1 MKTNHKMLGL
11 LPIMVAALMMTACSS
26 EDQTTTM
33 PQMPTDPTA
42 QAQTIHYTVSV
53 SQGDKAS
60 TRATVEDDMKTLKF
74 AAGDKLYITGTDIQG
89 VLDIDAG
96 DGTTTGPGTASAT
109 FSGDLTYTGEGSP
122 ADDLALTA
130 TLVSAQQSASLTT
143 DDKLVTVDANGA
155 VTVNYPTT
163 AFCTDVN
170 DAVQKYS
177 KLTGT
182 STYAARSFAL
192 SQGTAFLNFSLTMN
206 DGTATA
212 TDITATVK
220 NGATTLSTAT
230 VTTTTEDAKVVAKF
244 VLPVAASTV
253 LSGATVSVAGSIVTI
268 VRGIDGETPITLSPK
283 LYNVKRTM
291 AIAIGDFMNKDGS
304 ITTTK
309 QTSGANESYAVIA
322 YVGSVDKY
330 FSRFLA
336 LALTDVDANYHTWTQ
351 ALTAVGTYAAAHP
364 VTIGSTTYE
373 TSTTGA
379 TYYDQVAS
387 DQSASSATAIAIQTG
402 WRLPSVTDWRYV
414 IDGLG
419 RIKGGLAISDGT
431 NGLIPTSPLG
441 VSDFMVYRDGVDGKT
456 LCDAINTAC
465 GNDAL
470 RYNYYWSSSEY
481 TDNSDLAWGYYF
493 YNGIFS
499 PGNKTGYFY
508 VRAVFA
514 Y

>member
-230 VTTTTEDAKVVAKF
+230 VTTTTEDAKMVAKF
-244 VLPVAASTV
+244 VLPVAASTE
-253 LSGATVSVAGSIVTI
+253 LSGATLSISGSNFPAVKN
-268 VRGIDGETPITLSPK
+268 IDGASPITLAAK
-283 LYNVKRTM
+283 VYNVNRTM
-291 AIAIGDFMNKDGS
+291 IAIGDFLNKDGS
-304 ITTTK
+304 ITPTK

-322 YVGSVDKY
+322 YVGSVNKY
-330 FSRFLA
+330 FSHFLA
-336 LALTDVDANYHTWTQ
+336 LALTDVDANYHTWAD
-351 ALTAVGTYAAAHP
+351 ALTAVDTYAAAHP

-373 TSTTGA
+373 TSMTGV

-387 DQSASSATAIAIQTG
+387 NQSASSATATAIQTG

-419 RIKGGLAISDGT
+419 RIKGGLALSDGT
-431 NGLIPTSPLG
+431 NAVTPTSPLG
-441 VSDFMVYRDGVDGKT
+441 VSDGMVYRNGDNGRT
-456 LCDAINTAC
+456 LRAVINTAC
-465 GNDAL
+465 DNEAL
-470 RYNYYWSSSEY
+470 QFSGYWSSSEY
-481 TDNSDLAWGYYF
+481 TDDSDDAWRYRF
-493 YNGIFS
+493 NDGIFWWS
-499 PGNKTGYFY
+499 YKTRIYY

>member
-1 MKTNHKMLGL
+1 MT
-11 LPIMVAALMMTACSS
+11 VAALMLTACSS
-26 EDQTTTM
+26 DDQTATT
-33 PQMPTDPTA
+33 PNTPTDTPA

-53 SQGDKAS
+53 DQGEAS
-60 TRATVEDDMKTLKF
+60 TRATVGDDMKTLKF

-96 DGTTTGPGTASAT
+96 DGTTTGSGTASAI
-109 FSGDLTYTGEGSP
+109 FEGDLTYTGEGSP

-143 DDKLVTVDANGA
+143 ENKLVAVDANGA

-220 NGATTLSTAT
+220 NGVTTLSTAT
-230 VTTTTEDAKVVAKF
+230 VTTTTVSDKVMANF

-291 AIAIGDFMNKDGS
+291 AIAIGDFLNKDGS
-304 ITTTK
+304 ITSTK
-309 QTSGANESYAVIA
+309 QTSGDNESYAVIA

-336 LALTDVDANYHTWTQ
+336 LALTDVDTNTHTWSD

-364 VTIGSTTYE
+364 VTIGSTAYE
-373 TSTTGA
+373 TSTTGD
-379 TYYDQVAS
+379 TYYDKVV
-387 DQSASSATAIAIQTG
+387 DNQSTSSATATAIQTG

-414 IDGLG
+414 FDGLG
-419 RIKGGLAISDGT
+419 RIKGGLTLAAKSVYDNTTYSSDVT
-431 NGLIPTSPLG
+431 PTDPLG
-441 VSDFMVYRDGVDGKT
+441 VKDGMYYYKDGDTSGKSS
-456 LCDAINTAC
+456 LRDAINTAC
-465 GNDAL
+465 GGNDEL
-470 RYNYYWSSSEY
+470 QDRYYWSSSEFTGDSGY
-481 TDNSDLAWGYYF
+481 AWSYLF
-493 YNGIFS
+493 YNGTFWYR
-499 PGNKTGYFY
+499 GKTLSYY